1 MMGLQK
7 CKEEKVSSSS
17 KEGGKKQQQRQD
29 DQVTLPIGESH
40 QFGTTSSLFKG
51 GLGVPFGAHG
61 SHWQQPSMFSSALVL
76 GGSQQQYHADADVP
90 DKPHPT
96 SSVNYQ
102 RRETLVGLLLGAFQT
117 ADCISRAC
125 LMTMVNA
132 EAEPPYGEDELDSIL
147 HELDIENC
155 ILLCEGNVYP
165 V

>member
-7 CKEEKVSSSS
+7 YTEEKPTSSS
-17 KEGGKKQQQRQD
+17 KESGKKQQRQQN
-29 DQVTLPIGESH
+29 DQVTLPVGENH
-40 QFGTTSSLFKG
+40 QFGTTPTLFKG
-51 GLGVPFGAHG
+51 GMGVPFGADG

-76 GGSQQQYHADADVP
+76 GGSQEQYHAAAIP
-90 DKPHPT
+90 DKPPPPT
-96 SSVNYQ
+96 SSVNPQ

-117 ADCISRAC
+117 ADCISREN

-132 EAEPPYGEDELDSIL
+132 EADPHYGEDELDFIL

-155 ILLCEGNVYP
+155 ILLCEGNIYP